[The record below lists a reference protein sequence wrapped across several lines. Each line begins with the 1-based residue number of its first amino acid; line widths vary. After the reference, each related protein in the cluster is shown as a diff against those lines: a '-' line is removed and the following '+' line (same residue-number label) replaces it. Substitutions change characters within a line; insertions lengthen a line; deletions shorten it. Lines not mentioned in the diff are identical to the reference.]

1 MAIMTEEILKGVNN
15 KELKAW
21 EKLYTAYY
29 SALCSYVNGIL
40 KNTDSSQDVVQET
53 LIKIWNSDRSFPD
66 IKDLT
71 WYLYRSVYNNALF
84 HLRTLNSH
92 QQILQKLP
100 VEEVEMPDEQ
110 FAKTVQEELIRQIYV
125 FIEELP
131 EERKKIIL
139 LSLKGHS
146 GNEIAEILGISINTV
161 KTQKN
166 RCFKYLRE
174 KLKDSVLLFLI
185 CV

>member
-1 MAIMTEEILKGVNN
+1 
-15 KELKAW
+15 
-21 EKLYTAYY
+21 
-29 SALCSYVNGIL
+29 
-40 KNTDSSQDVVQET
+40 
-53 LIKIWNSDRSFPD
+53 
-66 IKDLT
+66 
-71 WYLYRSVYNNALF
+71 
-84 HLRTLNSH
+84 
-92 QQILQKLP
+92 
-100 VEEVEMPDEQ
+100 MPDEQ

>member
-1 MAIMTEEILKGVNN
+1 MAIMT
-15 KELKAW
+15 KEALAGINTKDLRAW
-21 EKLYTAYY
+21 ENLYAAYY
-29 SALCSYVNGIL
+29 PALCSYANQIL
-40 KNTDSSQDVVQET
+40 KNSDSAQDVVQET
-53 LIKIWNSDRSFPD
+53 LIKVWNSDRTFPD
-66 IKDLT
+66 IQDLT
-71 WYLYRSVYNNALF
+71 WYLYRSVYNNSLF
-84 HLRTLNSH
+84 YLRTLNTREQLL
-92 QQILQKLP
+92 QQLP

-110 FAKTVQEELIRQIYV
+110 FTQTVQEELIRQIYV
-125 FIEELP
+125 YIEELP

-185 CV
+185 